1 MNAMSIYY
9 LVCPFASHV
18 DRWLTFEAS
27 LASQVAVPSMR
38 AFLNQH
44 PARNPREFLL
54 RLSIG
59 FGEPWTFRA
68 VEIWPQ
74 SHELSQMS
82 VFRRGSVPGQHGLSP
97 IQLTNN
103 PPVVPLW
110 VDPLLMGI
118 NIDCWLER
126 MIGDSQAGWQSQ
138 WFPHPSQTWQLE
150 ILWRICQLYRCR
162 EPRCDGLAKIAQ
174 QTLR

>member
-1 MNAMSIYY
+1 MSIRYP
-9 LVCPFASHV
+9 VCPLASHV
-18 DRWLTFEAS
+18 DRRLTFEAS
-27 LASQVAVPSMR
+27 LASQVAVPRMR

-126 MIGDSQAGWQSQ
+126 MIGDSQAGWQSRPGRTGSDRRRSRQ
-138 WFPHPSQTWQLE
+138 ALLWPGPRLE
-150 ILWRICQLYRCR
+150 YPAFSHLGHGSRGRGAAR
-162 EPRCDGLAKIAQ
+162 
-174 QTLR
+174 